1 MDELE
6 QEINKIAEEMDHS
19 AIAAD
24 IIDGRSPEAI
34 VIFSATVILALI
46 NDAGRMLAEGKDPT
60 VLLEGA
66 ASFAGII
73 MQQIPEEF
81 YPEALDALQYLDNA
95 VTMTTDFYE

>member
-6 QEINKIAEEMDHS
+6 QEINSIAEEMDHS

-24 IIDGRSPEAI
+24 IIEGRSPESVI
-34 VIFSATVILALI
+34 IFSATVILALI
-46 NDAGRMLAEGKDPT
+46 NDAGRMLSEGKDPT

-73 MQQIPEEF
+73 MHQVPEEF
-81 YPEALDALQYLDNA
+81 YAEALDALQYLDNA
-95 VTMTTDFYE
+95 VNMTSEFYE